1 MQAGEV
7 GPSQHGGGGG
17 HLTARGEAGRRE
29 GAAGGGEEVELPG
42 LMTSE
47 ETERALEI
55 GGRFGDRDR
64 DRKGRATIVQYFAAD

>member
-1 MQAGEV
+1 
-7 GPSQHGGGGG
+7 
-17 HLTARGEAGRRE
+17 LTARGEAGRRE

-64 DRKGRATIVQYFAAD
+64 DRKGRATIVQ